1 MPIRETID
9 YAAERSWFAAGDH
22 PIEARERDRLA
33 RALQPGEA
41 WTHFVRGR
49 VDGKDAVWVLTEQR
63 LVSAALGFL
72 GRSQAVAVGDVQAFE
87 VEEGAH
93 GWTIRLDHAGGRLAL
108 VAAPP
113 SLGRGF
119 VAELEG
125 RTGKAVGFLPSRRQG
140 NTSFF
145 VSRAA
150 GAAPS
155 PRAPQAPTAAAM
167 PQAAADHTAVAL
179 TAALREAADLHQ
191 RGVLSDDE
199 FAALKR
205 KLLGG

>member
-9 YAAERSWFAAGDH
+9 YSAERSWFAAGDH
-22 PIEARERDRLA
+22 PLEVRERDRLA
-33 RALQPGEA
+33 RALQPGET

-49 VDGKDAVWVLTEQR
+49 VDGKDAVWVLTEGR
-63 LVSAALGFL
+63 VVSAALGFL
-72 GRSQAVAVGDVQAFE
+72 GRSQAVAVRDVRAFE

-93 GWTIRLDHAGGRLAL
+93 GWTIRLDHADGRLAL

-125 RTGKAVGFLPSRRQG
+125 RTGKTVGFVASRRQG
-140 NTSFF
+140 NSRFF

-150 GAAPS
+150 GAAPMPAAS
-155 PRAPQAPTAAAM
+155 GPPAAALSSA
-167 PQAAADHTAVAL
+167 PADHTAVAL